1 MVEQAR
7 LEQENLWLRER
18 LATLIEAARDN
29 ERKLDRMTGLEMRLL
44 AADGLM
50 GILSLLLE
58 EFPRDYE
65 LDHVGLVLHDPDGVI
80 STILDAALCPRGLWA
95 LKLAP
100 SAEDL
105 KTPAGLYLGDYAAC
119 PEALRFEGCG
129 ELGSVAL
136 LPVQRAGR
144 CLGVLSLGS
153 RCSGR
158 YGEGMDTYL
167 LRRLAAVV
175 AICIENALAAW
186 RLQELGVTDA
196 LTGVRNR
203 RFFDLRLQEEMT
215 RVVRERQSLACLF
228 VDIDHFKAVND
239 GYGHGVG
246 DQVISAVAQRLG
258 RHLRGSDLLARYG
271 GEEFVMLLPGLD
283 RQEVRAVAERVRQ
296 VVCGGAVVV
305 DEHSLS
311 VTVSIGVAHWPTQ
324 RLVGQDPSVA
334 AQTLLREADEA
345 LLRAKGDGRNRVVMA
360 GLPPP
365 DAMSLELL
373 PLGL

>member
-1 MVEQAR
+1 MAEQAQ
-7 LEQENLWLRER
+7 LEQENLWLKQR

-29 ERKLDRMTGLEMRLL
+29 ERKLDRMTDLEMRLL
-44 AADGLM
+44 AADGLV
-50 GILSLLLE
+50 GILALLLE
-58 EFPRDYE
+58 EFPRDYD

-80 STILDAALCPRGLWA
+80 GGILATDPCPSEQWSLRL
-95 LKLAP
+95 L
-100 SAEDL
+100 SSVDDL
-105 KTPAGLYLGDYAAC
+105 QSLTGLYLGDYAAC
-119 PEALRFEGCG
+119 PEALRFAGRV
-129 ELGSVAL
+129 ELCSVAL
-136 LPVQRAGR
+136 VPLERAGR
-144 CLGVLSLGS
+144 CLGALSLGS
-153 RCSGR
+153 RCDGR

-186 RLQELGVTDA
+186 RLRELGVTDA

-203 RFFDLRLQEEMT
+203 RFFDLRLQEEMI

-228 VDIDHFKAVND
+228 VDIDHFKVIND
-239 GYGHGVG
+239 CHGHAVG

-296 VVCGGAVVV
+296 VVCDVAVAADDHNVP
-305 DEHSLS
+305 
-311 VTVSIGVAHWPTQ
+311 VTVSIGVAHWAAQ
-324 RLVGQDPSVA
+324 RLASQDPSIS
-334 AQTLLREADEA
+334 AQVLLREADEA
-345 LLRAKGDGRNRVVMA
+345 LLRAKSDGRNRVVMA
-360 GLPPP
+360 GMPPA
-365 DAMSLELL
+365 DTVSLELL